1 MNIYYYFNVQKRQER
16 NGNGLDYPACYMPSV
31 LKFMGIDADVFSG
44 QKLDADDILFVCAE
58 KTDFTPDCR
67 VITLGTA
74 PAERIEKV
82 FTHINGIPLF
92 VPLEDAPGGDVILRD
107 ENGLP
112 AVVKTENGY
121 HFCFDLVSSVWF
133 SSDGYPAKCDYFFIG
148 RIPDARPLKDEF
160 SPPPFNDMLIAFL
173 EDILKEMGVPSVYR
187 LPPKDNTVPD
197 SVIHF
202 SGDDDCTSKDLNI
215 EAAKNM
221 HTYGF
226 PYHINAMVGKTG
238 DFVFD
243 KNIYDE
249 LSALG
254 CEVALHLNFADG
266 YEYSDKTVKDQ
277 ALLFEKKFGVKPYTN
292 VNHCLIQ
299 EGSVHKRL
307 RALSECKIAADN
319 SNLGIFDKTD
329 INAFDLT
336 GFGYGSAFPRFV
348 CDNAEHGNVPLYTLE
363 IPITYYEARVIDGNT
378 SKIKSYID
386 GAVQNG
392 RIIQFFFHPHYISS
406 YYKQK
411 QQRTTDALEFIKEY
425 TKNFN
430 VMFSTTDSIAKFWHA
445 RAGVKIKTDGECIN
459 VSSQIPIVISLPP
472 CYKDKRV
479 TVDGITAT
487 PEIKNGNILLPVD
500 AGKHTIKKL
509 S

>member
-1 MNIYYYFNVQKRQER
+1 MNIYYYFNEQKRQER
-16 NGNGLDYPACYMPSV
+16 NGKGLDYPACYLPAIF
-31 LKFMGIDADVFSG
+31 KFMGIDAKRFSG
-44 QKLDADDILFVCAE
+44 QTLYAYDILFVCAE
-58 KTDFTPDCR
+58 KTDFTPCCR
-67 VITLGTA
+67 VITLGTS

-92 VPLEDAPGGDVILRD
+92 VPLEKAPEGEVVLRD

-112 AVVKTENGY
+112 AIVKIKNGY

-133 SSDGYPAKCDYFFIG
+133 SEDGYPTRNDYFFIG

-173 EDILKEMGVPSVYR
+173 EDILKEIGVPSVYR
-187 LPPKDNTVPD
+187 LPPKDGTVPD
-197 SVIHF
+197 ALIHF

-221 HTYGF
+221 QAYGF
-226 PYHINAMVGKTG
+226 PYHINAMVGKSG

-243 KNIYDE
+243 KNTYDE

-266 YEYSDKTVKDQ
+266 YEYSDDTVKNQ
-277 ALLFEKKFGVKPYTN
+277 SALFEKKFGVKPYTN

-299 EGSVHKRL
+299 EGSTANRL
-307 RALSECKIAADN
+307 RPLSECKIMADN
-319 SNLGIFDKTD
+319 SKLGIFDESN
-329 INAFDLT
+329 INAFDLCGY
-336 GFGYGSAFPRFV
+336 GFGSAFPRFV
-348 CDNAEHGNVPLYTLE
+348 IDDAKHENVPLYTLE
-363 IPITYYEARVIDGNT
+363 IPLTYYEARVKDGDT
-378 SKIKSYID
+378 SKIKAYID
-386 GAVQNG
+386 GAVQSG

-406 YYKQK
+406 YYKEK
-411 QQRTTDALEFIKEY
+411 LVWTTDALKFINEY
-425 TKNFN
+425 TKKFN
-430 VMFSTTDSIAKFWHA
+430 IAFTTTDKIAKFWHA
-445 RAGVKIKTDGECIN
+445 RADAKIKTDGECIK
-459 VSSQIPIVISLPP
+459 VDSKIPIVVSLPP
-472 CYKDKRV
+472 CYKDKMI